1 MAIIDV
7 LKQGAQVIEAES
19 IEGYDIIGDVH
30 GCASVL
36 VELLEKLNY
45 RLAADGVYRY
55 AGESVR
61 KVIFLG
67 DLVDRGPEILQT
79 LRLVKAMVDA
89 GEAYIVLGN
98 HEFSAIAYFT
108 PLEKGF
114 LRPHTLRS
122 DEQINETLQQ
132 LEGVAEEWQIY
143 LQWFKT
149 LPLFLEFGEFR
160 VVHACWDQG
169 LISEYLRR
177 FETPCISPDRINECV
192 DHKSLSFRVIDR
204 LTRGISL
211 HLPEGIKIKGRD
223 GYLRHNFRV
232 NFWTKDP
239 VTYKD
244 VHFQPDKLPAS
255 ISQRLLS
262 DDEKRQL
269 VYYGESEKFLFI
281 GHYWLKGKPL
291 PVSNNI
297 ACLDYSAVHNGKL
310 VAYRFNCGDK
320 ALKASAFVCIKT
332 NDFPEGTINE

>member
-1 MAIIDV
+1 MAIINV
-7 LKQGAQVIEAES
+7 FKKTAQISDADNVA
-19 IEGYDIIGDVH
+19 GYDIIGDVH

-36 VELLEKLNY
+36 MELLEKLNY
-45 RLAADGVYRY
+45 ALGDDGVYRY
-55 AGESVR
+55 SGDTVR

-89 GEAYIVLGN
+89 GDAFIVLGN

-132 LEGVAEEWQIY
+132 LEGVAQEWQIY

-149 LPLFLEFGEFR
+149 LPLFLDFGEFR
-160 VVHACWDQG
+160 VVHACWDQA
-169 LISEYLRR
+169 LITEYLAC
-177 FETPCISPDRINECV
+177 FQTPCISPERINECI
-192 DHKSLSFRVIDR
+192 DHQSLSFQVIDR

-211 HLPEGIKIKGRD
+211 HLPSDIKIKGRD

-232 NFWTKDP
+232 NFWSKNPT
-239 VTYKD
+239 TYDD

-255 ISQRLLS
+255 LSQRVLS
-262 DDEKRQL
+262 EDEKRQL
-269 VYYGESEKFLFI
+269 VYYGEEEKLLFI
-281 GHYWLKGKPL
+281 GHYWLQGEPR
-291 PVSNNI
+291 PVTKNI
-297 ACLDYSAVHNGKL
+297 ACLDYSAVHNGHL
-310 VAYRFNCGDK
+310 VAYRFNRGDK
-320 ALKASAFVCIKT
+320 ELVESAFVCVRS
-332 NDFPEGTINE
+332 NDLPEGTVNG